1 MNKYDYS
8 FLSQDF
14 FTKKFVSLKHLVTPA
29 VTAATCSLLVACGGG
44 GGGGNNNSSPASS
57 SATSVASSVSSSA
70 SSVSSSLSS
79 LSASS
84 LSVSSLSLSSS
95 SLSSVSLSSLSSAPS
110 STSSVSSSAVAVSS
124 ANSSSSSI
132 GDATA
137 ISIISPPG
145 AASARVAID
154 DQGNAWAIWKG
165 IIDGASGGDNLI
177 ANRYVKG
184 SGWGT
189 AQLLENDGA
198 SVDKAEIYIDPSS
211 GRAVATWTQL
221 TSAGAYDLWVRR
233 YAPATG
239 WAEPERIEN
248 SEGAMGFFAK
258 TIIDSNGNALA
269 VWAQSPV
276 NLGRFSIWSSHYTAA
291 AGWSEPVLL
300 EDNNVIGG
308 QDGSPSLAWTGDG
321 KALVVWLNSG
331 NNRVNI
337 ATNSYTAAGG
347 WAEDEILVADTGG
360 DMVLNHPLLVNDGA
374 GKALLVWGQWNSL
387 GDGTFTSRILAK
399 SYNNG
404 WSDDIAVVGE
414 DPGSDLVS
422 APRAASNG
430 SGVAAVTWARKNQA
444 VMANIRAANGTWGTQ
459 SILKPGNADFL
470 QSVPEVAIDGA
481 ANGLLVWSQES
492 NDNTSKDSWFA
503 NLSGSTGS
511 WASGQLLEAFVGTAV
526 EPIVAANNAGD
537 RVVVWYNFNSF
548 GSPGSEIYARYFPAG
563 TTAAPV
569 PAED

>member
-8 FLSQDF
+8 FLSQNF
-14 FTKKFVSLKHLVTPA
+14 FHHTLISFKHFLTPTIA
-29 VTAATCSLLVACGGG
+29 AATCSVLVACGGG
-44 GGGGNNNSSPASS
+44 GGSGGNNNSSPASS
-57 SATSVASSVSSSA
+57 AGSSVSSA
-70 SSVSSSLSS
+70 ISSLTVSS

-84 LSVSSLSLSSS
+84 LSVSSLSTS
-95 SLSSVSLSSLSSAPS
+95 SLNRSSAS
-110 STSSVSSSAVAVSS
+110 SMPSSVSSRASSS
-124 ANSSSSSI
+124 ASPVIDSN
-132 GDATA
+132 A
-137 ISIISPPG
+137 IRISPTG

-165 IIDGASGGDNLI
+165 IIEGASGGDNLI

-189 AQLLENDGA
+189 AQLLETDGG
-198 SVDKAEIYIDPSS
+198 SVDKAEIYVDPSS

-239 WAEPERIEN
+239 WANAERIEN

-291 AGWSEPVLL
+291 AGWSQPVLL
-300 EDNNVIGG
+300 EDNEVIGG
-308 QDGSPSLAWTGDG
+308 QDGSPSLAWLGDG

-337 ATNSYTAAGG
+337 AANSYTAASG
-347 WAEDEILVADTGG
+347 WAGDEILIADTGG
-360 DMVLNHPLLVNDGA
+360 DMSLNHPLLINDGA

-387 GDGTFTSRILAK
+387 GGGSFTSRILAK

-404 WSDDIAVVGE
+404 WANDIAVVGE
-414 DPGSDLVS
+414 DSGSDLVS

-430 SGVAAVTWARKNQA
+430 NGVAHVTWGRKNQA
-444 VMANIRAANGTWGTQ
+444 IMANTRAANGTWGNQ
-459 SILKPGNADFL
+459 SIIKPSNADFV
-470 QSVPEVAIDGA
+470 QSVPEIAIDSA

-492 NDNTSKDSWFA
+492 NDNTTKDSWFA
-503 NLSGSTGS
+503 NLSGSSGS
-511 WASGQLLEAFVGTAV
+511 WANGQLLENFVGTAV
-526 EPIVAANNAGD
+526 EPIVAGNSAGD
-537 RVVVWYNFNSF
+537 RVVVWYNINSF
-548 GSPGSEIYARYFPAG
+548 GSTGSEIYARYFPAG
-563 TTAAPV
+563 TTPAPL
-569 PAED
+569 PNQN

>member
-8 FLSQDF
+8 FLSQNF
-14 FTKKFVSLKHLVTPA
+14 FHHTLISFKHFLTPTIA
-29 VTAATCSLLVACGGG
+29 AATCSVLVACGGG
-44 GGGGNNNSSPASS
+44 GGSGGNNNSSPASS
-57 SATSVASSVSSSA
+57 AGSSVSSA
-70 SSVSSSLSS
+70 ISSLTVSS

-84 LSVSSLSLSSS
+84 LSVSSLSTS
-95 SLSSVSLSSLSSAPS
+95 SLNRSSAS
-110 STSSVSSSAVAVSS
+110 SMPSSVSSRASSS
-124 ANSSSSSI
+124 ASPVIDSN
-132 GDATA
+132 A
-137 ISIISPPG
+137 IRISPTG

-165 IIDGASGGDNLI
+165 IIEGASGGDNLI

-184 SGWGT
+184 FGWGT
-189 AQLLENDGA
+189 AQLLETDGG
-198 SVDKAEIYIDPSS
+198 SVDKAEIYVDPSS

-239 WAEPERIEN
+239 WANAERIEN

-291 AGWSEPVLL
+291 AGWSQPVLL
-300 EDNNVIGG
+300 EDNEVIGG
-308 QDGSPSLAWTGDG
+308 QDGSPSLAWLGDG

-337 ATNSYTAAGG
+337 AANSYTAASG
-347 WAEDEILVADTGG
+347 WAGDEILIADTGG
-360 DMVLNHPLLVNDGA
+360 DMSLNHPLLINDGA

-387 GDGTFTSRILAK
+387 GGGNFTSRILAK

-404 WSDDIAVVGE
+404 WANDIAVVGE
-414 DPGSDLVS
+414 DSGSDLVS

-430 SGVAAVTWARKNQA
+430 NGVAHVTWGRKNQA
-444 VMANIRAANGTWGTQ
+444 IMANTRAANGTWGNQ
-459 SILKPGNADFL
+459 SIIKPGNADFV
-470 QSVPEVAIDGA
+470 QSVPEIAIDSA

-492 NDNTSKDSWFA
+492 NDNTTKDSWFA
-503 NLSGSTGS
+503 NLSGSSGS
-511 WASGQLLEAFVGTAV
+511 WANGQLLENFVGTAV
-526 EPIVAANNAGD
+526 EPIVAGNSAGD
-537 RVVVWYNFNSF
+537 RVVVWYNINSF
-548 GSPGSEIYARYFPAG
+548 GSTGSEIYARYFPAG
-563 TTAAPV
+563 TTPAPL
-569 PAED
+569 PNQN

>member
-14 FTKKFVSLKHLVTPA
+14 FHHKLMSLKHFVTPTIA
-29 VTAATCSLLVACGGG
+29 AATCSLLVACGGG
-44 GGGGNNNSSPASS
+44 GGGGGNNNSSA
-57 SATSVASSVSSSA
+57 ASSVSSATNSLSSA
-70 SSVSSSLSS
+70 VSS

-84 LSVSSLSLSSS
+84 LTVSSLSASSLNTSSSLGLSSASSTPTSTSSRSSS
-95 SLSSVSLSSLSSAPS
+95 SNNSV
-110 STSSVSSSAVAVSS
+110 VS
-124 ANSSSSSI
+124 N
-132 GDATA
+132 A
-137 ISIISPPG
+137 IRISPTG

-165 IIDGASGGDNLI
+165 IIEGASGGDNLI

-189 AQLLENDGA
+189 AQLLETDGG
-198 SVDKAEIYIDPSS
+198 SVDKAEIYVDPSS

-233 YAPATG
+233 FAPATG
-239 WAEPERIEN
+239 WANAERIEN

-291 AGWSEPVLL
+291 AGWSQPVLL
-300 EDNNVIGG
+300 EDNEVIGG
-308 QDGSPSLAWTGDG
+308 QDGSPSLAWLGDG
-321 KALVVWLNSG
+321 RALVVWLNSG

-337 ATNSYTAAGG
+337 AANSYTAASG
-347 WAEDEILVADTGG
+347 WAGDEILIADTGG
-360 DMVLNHPLLVNDGA
+360 DMSLNHPLLINDGA

-387 GDGTFTSRILAK
+387 GGGSFTSRILAK

-404 WSDDIAVVGE
+404 WSNEIAVVGE
-414 DPGSDLVS
+414 DSGSDLVS

-430 SGVAAVTWARKNQA
+430 NGVALVTWGRKNQA
-444 VMANIRAANGTWGTQ
+444 IMANTRAANGTWGTQ
-459 SILKPGNADFL
+459 SIIKPGNADFV
-470 QSVPEVAIDGA
+470 QSIPDVAIDSA

-492 NDNTSKDSWFA
+492 NDNTTKDSWFA
-503 NLSGSTGS
+503 NLSGNSGS
-511 WASGQLLEAFVGTAV
+511 WANGQLLENFVGTAV
-526 EPIVAANNAGD
+526 EPVVAGNSAGD
-537 RVVVWYNFNSF
+537 RVVVWYNINTF
-548 GSPGSEIYARYFPAG
+548 GTTGSEIYARYFPAG
-563 TTAAPV
+563 TTPAPL
-569 PAED
+569 PAQD

>member
-8 FLSQDF
+8 FLSQNF
-14 FTKKFVSLKHLVTPA
+14 FHHTLISFKHFLTPTIA
-29 VTAATCSLLVACGGG
+29 AATCSVLVACGGG
-44 GGGGNNNSSPASS
+44 GGSGGNNNSSPASS
-57 SATSVASSVSSSA
+57 AGSSVSSA
-70 SSVSSSLSS
+70 ISSLTVSS

-84 LSVSSLSLSSS
+84 LSVSSLSTS
-95 SLSSVSLSSLSSAPS
+95 SLNRSSAS
-110 STSSVSSSAVAVSS
+110 SMPSSVSSRASSS
-124 ANSSSSSI
+124 ASPVIDSN
-132 GDATA
+132 A
-137 ISIISPPG
+137 IRISPTG

-165 IIDGASGGDNLI
+165 IIEGASGGDNLI

-189 AQLLENDGA
+189 AQLLETDGG
-198 SVDKAEIYIDPSS
+198 SVDKAEIYVDPSS

-239 WAEPERIEN
+239 WANAERIEN

-291 AGWSEPVLL
+291 GWSQPVLL
-300 EDNNVIGG
+300 EDNEVIGG
-308 QDGSPSLAWTGDG
+308 QDGSPSLAWLGDG

-337 ATNSYTAAGG
+337 AANSYTAASG
-347 WAEDEILVADTGG
+347 WAGDEILIADTGG
-360 DMVLNHPLLVNDGA
+360 DMSLNHPLLINDGA

-387 GDGTFTSRILAK
+387 GGGNFTSRILAK

-404 WSDDIAVVGE
+404 WANDIAVVGE
-414 DPGSDLVS
+414 DSGSDLVS

-430 SGVAAVTWARKNQA
+430 NGVAHVTWGRKNQA
-444 VMANIRAANGTWGTQ
+444 IMANTRAANGTWGNQ
-459 SILKPGNADFL
+459 SMIKPGNADFV
-470 QSVPEVAIDGA
+470 QSVPEIAIDSA

-492 NDNTSKDSWFA
+492 NDNTTKDSWFA
-503 NLSGSTGS
+503 NLSGSSGS
-511 WASGQLLEAFVGTAV
+511 WANGQLLENFVGTAV
-526 EPIVAANNAGD
+526 EPIVAGNSAGD
-537 RVVVWYNFNSF
+537 RVVVWYNINSF
-548 GSPGSEIYARYFPAG
+548 GSTGSEIYARYFPAG
-563 TTAAPV
+563 TTPAPL
-569 PAED
+569 PNQN